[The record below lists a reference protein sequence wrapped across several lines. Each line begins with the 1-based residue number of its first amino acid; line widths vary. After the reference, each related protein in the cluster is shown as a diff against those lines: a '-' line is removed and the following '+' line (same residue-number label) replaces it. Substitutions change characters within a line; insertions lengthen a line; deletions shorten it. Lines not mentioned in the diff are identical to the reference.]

1 MTSERDAAARRPIA
15 NASAAVAMH
24 PQTLRKYE
32 RAGLLHPAR
41 REGGARHYSD
51 EDLARLALIKHLA
64 EARRINIAGMRL
76 ALELHDEVA
85 DLLASME
92 EIDALSGARLARE
105 RMEAMLRL
113 IEREPGGVPLRG
125 HSS

>member
-1 MTSERDAAARRPIA
+1 MNNEADGTVRRPIA

-32 RAGLLHPAR
+32 RAGLLRPAR

-64 EARRINIAGMRL
+64 EARRINIAGMQL
-76 ALELHDEVA
+76 ALELRDEVA
-85 DLLASME
+85 ELLALVEKS
-92 EIDALSGARLARE
+92 DAPGRAKVTRE
-105 RMEAMLRL
+105 RLEHMLQM
-113 IEREPGGVPLRG
+113 IEREPIPGPVQGT
-125 HSS
+125 